1 MDRSCISNTLIT
13 LTIDKYYIVENV
25 SFIIVVD
32 MSGLDEVLERDSEGK
47 INWLVSKVNNID
59 TRVQN
64 IETNHLFHI
73 EKDMSTIRNVV
84 YLLSVIV
91 ITYLTGV
98 QLL

>member
-13 LTIDKYYIVENV
+13 LTIDKYYIVENI
-25 SFIIVVD
+25 SFIIVVA
-32 MSGLDEVLERDSEGK
+32 MSDLDEVLERDSDGK
-47 INWLVSKVNNID
+47 INWLVAKVNDID
-59 TRVQN
+59 TRVHT

-73 EKDMSTIRNVV
+73 EKDMSMIRNSI
-84 YLLSVIV
+84 YLLGIIG